1 MARNRVKQSRASN
14 LRLCLPALNWRT
26 LVKVAPAV
34 LVIALV
40 CVGTAW
46 VVGQPIDTVRV
57 AGAFER
63 VSTVQVEAA
72 LSPHLSG
79 GFLSADL
86 NLLQHKLIGLPW
98 IARASIRRKWP
109 AFLEVMVEEER
120 PAACWGEHGLLN
132 TNGILFV
139 EHASHVPVELP
150 RLDGP
155 PGTHSRVA
163 KRYFDVQAR
172 LEQRGLSA
180 VSLRLDQRG
189 AWELKLSN
197 GIAVRFSAAAIDEQ
211 LLRFFQA
218 LDHVISPRSKRIIY
232 VDMRYTNG
240 FAIRWKDGSA
250 MKTAMAQEDRPNA

>member
-1 MARNRVKQSRASN
+1 MARNRGKQRRVSDR
-14 LRLCLPALNWRT
+14 RLSLPALDWRV

-34 LVIALV
+34 VVIALV
-40 CVGTAW
+40 CVGTVW
-46 VVGQPIDTVRV
+46 VVGRPIDTVRV

-63 VSTVQVEAA
+63 VSAVQVEAA

-86 NLLQHKLIGLPW
+86 NLLQHKLTGLPW

-120 PAACWGEHGLLN
+120 PAACWGKDGLLN
-132 TNGILFV
+132 TDGILFV
-139 EHASHVPVELP
+139 EHASHVPAELP

-155 PGTHSRVA
+155 PGTQSRVA
-163 KRYFDVQAR
+163 KRYFDVQTR

-180 VSLRLDQRG
+180 VSLRLDKRG
-189 AWELKLSN
+189 AWELQLSN
-197 GIAVRFSAAAIDEQ
+197 GIVVRFGTAAVDEQ
-211 LLRFFQA
+211 LVRFFRA
-218 LDHVISPRSKRIIY
+218 LDRVIAPRSKRIIY

-240 FAIRWKDGSA
+240 FAIRWKGTSVMPA
-250 MKTAMAQEDRPNA
+250 AMAQENRPYA

>member
-1 MARNRVKQSRASN
+1 MARNRGKQRRVSGR
-14 LRLCLPALNWRT
+14 RLSLPALNWRV
-26 LVKVAPAV
+26 LAKVAPALV
-34 LVIALV
+34 VIALV

-46 VVGQPIDTVRV
+46 VVGRPIDTVRV

-63 VSTVQVEAA
+63 VSAVQVEAA

-86 NLLQHKLIGLPW
+86 NLLQHKLTGLPW

-109 AFLEVMVEEER
+109 AFLEVMVEEES
-120 PAACWGEHGLLN
+120 PAACWGEDGLLN

-163 KRYFDVQAR
+163 KRYFDVQTS
-172 LEQRGLSA
+172 LEQHGLSA
-180 VSLRLDQRG
+180 VSLRLDKRG

-197 GIAVRFSAAAIDEQ
+197 GIVVRFGAAAIDAQ
-211 LLRFFQA
+211 LVRFFQA
-218 LDHVISPRSKRIIY
+218 LDYVISPRSKRIIY

-240 FAIRWKDGSA
+240 FAIRWKDRSTIP
-250 MKTAMAQEDRPNA
+250 TAMAQENRPNA

>member
-1 MARNRVKQSRASN
+1 MARNWGKQHRVPDR
-14 LRLCLPALNWRT
+14 RLSAPALGWRA

-34 LVIALV
+34 VVIALA

-46 VVGQPIDTVRV
+46 VVGRPIDTVKV
-57 AGAFER
+57 AGTFER
-63 VSTVQVEAA
+63 VSAVQVEAA

-79 GFLSADL
+79 GFLGADL
-86 NLLQHKLIGLPW
+86 NLLQHKLTDLPW

-109 AFLEVMVEEER
+109 AVLEVTIEEER
-120 PAACWGEHGLLN
+120 PAACWGEDGLLN

-139 EHASHVPVELP
+139 EHALHVPVELP

-155 PGTHSRVA
+155 PGTQMRVA

-180 VSLRLDQRG
+180 VSLTFDKRS
-189 AWELKLSN
+189 AWELQLSN
-197 GIAVRFSAAAIDEQ
+197 GILVRFGAAAVDER
-211 LLRFFQA
+211 LGRFFRA
-218 LDHVISPRSKRIIY
+218 LDHVIAPRSKQIEY

-240 FAIRWKDGSA
+240 FAIQWKDVSA
-250 MKTAMAQEDRPNA
+250 IPAAMAQENRPHA